1 MGFSQTQITEM
12 GEPYRLVTTPEGTSY
27 KVPEDNEFIL
37 WLQTVTGPQ
46 TNTEIIAPPMGKNL
60 RIYGFFMS
68 TAGVISVTNKSAAGT
83 HAALGNSGVS
93 SYYTMLGT
101 LVQEGGSICFSATG
115 AGTHAVGVFGW
126 IT

>member
-1 MGFSQTQITEM
+1 M

-37 WLQTVTGPQ
+37 WLQTETGAQ
-46 TNTEIIAPPMGKNL
+46 TNTVIIVPPTGRTL

-68 TAGVISVTNKSAAGT
+68 TAGVITVRNRSAAGAYT
-83 HAALGNSGVS
+83 DLGNSGVS
-93 SYYTMLGT
+93 TYYTQPGT
-101 LVQEGGSICFSATG
+101 VVEDGGAVCFSATG